1 MRATLTV
8 TLHPSWSWNRER
20 ERIRSAHGTSI
31 SVKKRKGRKVTAAVV
46 AGGPGPGGTPPARG
60 SSAKY
65 LPASRQ
71 RKSTPRCHLAREKK
85 KSSSGAATC
94 ACSAPVRARSADC
107 RKRGSSATRRY
118 LGHSSSHQCPLAE
131 RQRQCRP
138 DRERNDHP
146 SARTCAAHNHYSALI
161 PCCSLHLHAWKWNAR
176 AFTRPENDLSGSCP
190 SAARLTAARNVMLFV
205 LVEART
211 LYVR

>member
-1 MRATLTV
+1 V
-8 TLHPSWSWNRER
+8 PF
-20 ERIRSAHGTSI
+20 G
-31 SVKKRKGRKVTAAVV
+31 KG
-46 AGGPGPGGTPPARG
+46 
-60 SSAKY
+60 
-65 LPASRQ
+65 
-71 RKSTPRCHLAREKK
+71 EK

-94 ACSAPVRARSADC
+94 ACSAPVRARSAEREVQVPLD
-107 RKRGSSATRRY
+107 RRY
-118 LGHSSSHQCPLAE
+118 LAHSGSHQCPLAE